1 MNKTI
6 MIAASLALAVCA
18 SSPARSCDDGY
29 AIEAV
34 LDDGNVIKL
43 DDGSLWKV
51 DSFDISTASL
61 WTASDDVLVC
71 NDGKIINVD
80 DEETVHVHRIR

>member
-1 MNKTI
+1 MSKTI
-6 MIAASLALAVCA
+6 LTVAALLVAVCV
-18 SSPARSCDDGY
+18 SSTAQCCDDGY

-51 DSFDISTASL
+51 DPVDAVTASL
-61 WTASDDVLVC
+61 WSATDDVLVC
-71 NDGKIINVD
+71 DDKIINVD
-80 DEETVHVHRIR
+80 DEETAHVHRIR